1 MSKDQEQDSGSQG
14 GVLVHDLYFLA
25 FVCVKMRIC
34 MGQLCLMAFLFRQ
47 RDAEYQDLL
56 EGTGI
61 SRSRLYRQL
70 HYLEGLGEVERFTQ
84 KDAGRQPVYV
94 WRITQKG
101 RQTIA
106 RYEQM
111 YRAHVLKVLRR
122 CGIMAGERGL

>member
-1 MSKDQEQDSGSQG
+1 MSEEPESKADG

-25 FVCVKMRIC
+25 FVCVKMRIS

-56 EGTGI
+56 DGTGMG
-61 SRSRLYRQL
+61 RSVLYRQL
-70 HYLEGLGEVERFTQ
+70 HYLERLGEVERFAR
-84 KDAGRQPVYV
+84 KDAGRQTVNV
-94 WRITQKG
+94 WRITPKG

>member
-1 MSKDQEQDSGSQG
+1 MSEEPESKADG

-25 FVCVKMRIC
+25 FVCVKMRIS

-70 HYLEGLGEVERFTQ
+70 YYLEGLGEVERFTR
-84 KDAGRQPVYV
+84 KVAGRQPVYV
-94 WRITQKG
+94 WRITPKG